1 MKKYLLVLCF
11 FLVSCTGDNLA
22 LLNKRKNE
30 HCIDMER
37 FKIFQ
42 TLPVNYALAYN
53 CKKNDEDYCFGA
65 IVLLTPQR
73 NVDYYDGMFVTSPVG
88 KCAVQD
94 GIYRYESKSG
104 LNTVPR
110 IRWAFKYAP
119 ENEQEAVAQLN
130 EYMENSINECKLIY
144 ASDEKTNTEENM
156 KNCDCVVKEAFRY
169 RFRKSEEI
177 EISTE
182 DLIKNIKEKCGKI
195 PEFL

>member
-1 MKKYLLVLCF
+1 M
-11 FLVSCTGDNLA
+11 
-22 LLNKRKNE
+22 
-30 HCIDMER
+30 
-37 FKIFQ
+37 
-42 TLPVNYALAYN
+42 
-53 CKKNDEDYCFGA
+53 
-65 IVLLTPQR
+65 LTPQR

-88 KCAVQD
+88 KCAMQD

-130 EYMENSINECKLIY
+130 EHMENSINECKLIY
-144 ASDEKTNTEENM
+144 ASNKETNTEENM

-182 DLIKNIKEKCGKI
+182 DLIKILKKNVEKYLNFYNHSK
-195 PEFL
+195 F

>member
-1 MKKYLLVLCF
+1 M
-11 FLVSCTGDNLA
+11 
-22 LLNKRKNE
+22 
-30 HCIDMER
+30 
-37 FKIFQ
+37 
-42 TLPVNYALAYN
+42 
-53 CKKNDEDYCFGA
+53 
-65 IVLLTPQR
+65 LTPQQ

-94 GIYRYESKSG
+94 GIYRYESKSD

-156 KNCDCVVKEAFRY
+156 KNCDCVVKEVFRY
-169 RFRKSEEI
+169 HFRKSEEI

-195 PEFL
+195 LEFL